1 MLGLEVDVVSIVV
14 DTAILKLVLKEIL
27 ESNSTIR
34 VYLLLIL
41 ELSKSSELIFQK
53 LLFILLKVVFKC

>member
-53 LLFILLKVVFKC
+53 LLSILLKVVFKY